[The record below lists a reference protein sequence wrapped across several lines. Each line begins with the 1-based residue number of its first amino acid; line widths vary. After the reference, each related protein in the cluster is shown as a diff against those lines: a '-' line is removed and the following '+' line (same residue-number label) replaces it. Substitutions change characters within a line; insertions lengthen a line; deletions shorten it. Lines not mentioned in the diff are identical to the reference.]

1 MLLTD
6 CVWGRVWGERERERG
21 KKNIFF
27 LTRQP
32 LTRFELATPCLQG
45 RCNNH
50 YATTA
55 QRTNTHHQHSV
66 KLWRNWQRVG
76 FQTRR
81 LGVRIPLASA
91 PAVFFFFLPR
101 HTHRDASGSG
111 GGVGEEKKN
120 IFPTGVKW
128 ESNPRPLAPKA
139 RIIPLDH

>member
-1 MLLTD
+1 M
-6 CVWGRVWGERERERG
+6 CVGGCGERERGRR

-91 PAVFFFFLPR
+91 PAVFFFFSSPTQR
-101 HTHRDASGSG
+101 RQWWWCGRRKKKYFSHGGQVGIEPTTSRTQSENHT
-111 GGVGEEKKN
+111 
-120 IFPTGVKW
+120 T
-128 ESNPRPLAPKA
+128 RPLT
-139 RIIPLDH
+139 RCVHIDC

>member
-6 CVWGRVWGERERERG
+6 CVCGRVWGEREGDE
-21 KKNIFF
+21 KKKYFF

-101 HTHRDASGSG
+101 HTQRRQWWWCGRG
-111 GGVGEEKKN
+111 KKN

>member
-1 MLLTD
+1 MWEG
-6 CVWGRVWGERERERG
+6 VGRARG
-21 KKNIFF
+21 KKYFF

-91 PAVFFFFLPR
+91 PAVFFFSFSPAT
-101 HTHRDASGSG
+101 HTQTPVVVVVWERKKKISHG
-111 GGVGEEKKN
+111 GQVGIE
-120 IFPTGVKW
+120 PTTSRTQS
-128 ESNPRPLAPKA
+128 ENHTTRPLT
-139 RIIPLDH
+139 RCVHIDC